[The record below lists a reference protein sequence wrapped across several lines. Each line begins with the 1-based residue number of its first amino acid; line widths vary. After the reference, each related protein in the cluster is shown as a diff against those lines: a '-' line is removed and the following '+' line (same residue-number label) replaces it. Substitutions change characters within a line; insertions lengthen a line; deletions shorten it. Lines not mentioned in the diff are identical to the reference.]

1 MNENQKITF
10 TLEDGTEASLEV
22 LEQTMI
28 SGENFLLV
36 VDTEDED
43 TAFILKESFTEDD
56 DTIYEPV
63 EDENQLNA
71 LSKVFSE
78 LLDDVEFE

>member
-36 VDTEDED
+36 VDTEDGD
-43 TAFILKESFTEDD
+43 TAFILKESFTEDN